1 MMKERK
7 EMTNSED
14 GYIIAVGL
22 SYAIAALEKLPA
34 ERQEESELDAL
45 RAMLAQLVPDKG
57 FRQQFLS
64 ISQCVLA
71 GNGKPSTRAT
81 FVKEAAAGI

>member
-1 MMKERK
+1 
-7 EMTNSED
+7 MTESED
-14 GYIIAVGL
+14 GYLVAVGL
-22 SYAIAALEKLPA
+22 SYAIAALERLPA
-34 ERQEESELDAL
+34 ERQEESELNAL

-71 GNGKPSTRAT
+71 GNGRPSTRAT
-81 FVKEAAAGI
+81 FLEEGVPGI